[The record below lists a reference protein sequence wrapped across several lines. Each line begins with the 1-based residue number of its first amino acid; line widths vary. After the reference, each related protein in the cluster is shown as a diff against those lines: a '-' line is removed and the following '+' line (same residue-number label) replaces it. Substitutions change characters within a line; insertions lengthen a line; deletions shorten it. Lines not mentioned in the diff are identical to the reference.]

1 MAKCHRQTPYQMSQY
16 EWRQLSVLFV
26 SLKRLLAKI
35 RGRVGGKFKF
45 NLKDA
50 MRWWRNKRHRKS
62 RILCEY
68 TTCIIHYNSLR
79 HKNLVQTAVGP
90 KYTSL
95 QTHQDQ
101 QPLFAMCLPFSQK
114 ISQTSLRSIILLSL
128 NACHGS
134 HHLIVCFNWLKVA
147 NCQPWCTLWN
157 SPLDTNNLLSFKFG
171 HLGGHNLGA
180 MEQNIK
186 TESKWHHSLMA
197 HRVDSCN

>member
-1 MAKCHRQTPYQMSQY
+1 MSDANSVFYLCHLNDFWQKYQVDLAANSN
-16 EWRQLSVLFV
+16 LI
-26 SLKRLLAKI
+26 LKMQCADDGTNAI
-35 RGRVGGKFKF
+35 
-45 NLKDA
+45 A
-50 MRWWRNKRHRKS
+50 ES

-147 NCQPWCTLWN
+147 NCQP
-157 SPLDTNNLLSFKFG
+157 
-171 HLGGHNLGA
+171 
-180 MEQNIK
+180 
-186 TESKWHHSLMA
+186 
-197 HRVDSCN
+197 